1 LQGYNVL
8 FIACGIAILAGAWLA
23 LKPAANHAQI
33 IDQTIHY
40 HITINN
46 GVINGPDVLM
56 ARQGYAVQ
64 ITVVNDA
71 DDHLHLHGY
80 ELWTTVTA
88 NQPATLNFIAE
99 HAGRYVLELHQ
110 AELPLASVEVYPF

>member
-1 LQGYNVL
+1 MR
-8 FIACGIAILAGAWLA
+8 IALLIVCSIAVLAGAWLA
-23 LKPAANHAQI
+23 LKPAEHHAQV

-40 HITINN
+40 QIHINN
-46 GVINGPDVLM
+46 GVITGPDVLM

-64 ITVVNDA
+64 ITVVNDT
-71 DDHLHLHGY
+71 DDDLHLHGY
-80 ELWTTVTA
+80 ELWTQVTA
-88 NQPATLNFIAE
+88 HQPATLNFIAE